1 METEIKSKSE
11 LEMLAKKLSDE
22 TTNLGTLTNSL
33 CTTLG
38 SVMDYDGIPASSAGR
53 TLSSNL
59 KTIMEDFNT
68 AATNINSYVSELIAY
83 DVNDFPQEDLEDL
96 ETPDDIELP
105 DIIPSGTPTPEEE
118 TDKTPEPEVE
128 KEETTES
135 QEDTD
140 KGPAPQPNVV
150 PSGITGDDEDK
161 KPDDGDNNGNNNEEP
176 VEKEEVEETPT
187 PQPKPTP
194 QPQPT
199 PQPKPTPQPNP
210 TPTPQPEPNPVVS
223 VIETGGLTSENGLT
237 QRSALEN
244 IEVTIG
250 KDTDTS
256 VYTSNSANGFDVTTG
271 NYAYELNDKDV
282 ELLYAIVA
290 AEGDKSYDDSLALMS
305 TLLNRCEDNEWIA
318 SHGKDPI
325 AQITALDQFKTYQT
339 GNYMQYMGGNVSDA
353 VKRAVDDALKG
364 VRNHDYLNFSKNTD
378 FSTFMITETGN
389 RYK

>member
-11 LEMLAKKLSDE
+11 LETLAKKLSDE

-38 SVMDYDGIPASSAGR
+38 SVTDYDGIPASSAGR
-53 TLSSNL
+53 TLSANL

-83 DVNDFPQEDLEDL
+83 DVNDFPEEDLEDL

-105 DIIPSGTPTPEEE
+105 DIIPSGTPTTEEE
-118 TDKTPEPEVE
+118 TGKTPEPEE
-128 KEETTES
+128 NAEENTEP

-140 KGPAPQPNVV
+140 KGTEPQPNVV
-150 PSGITGDDEDK
+150 PSGTPAVEENQ
-161 KPDDGDNNGNNNEEP
+161 KPDEGDNNGDKEEGP
-176 VEKEEVEETPT
+176 VEKEEEETPT
-187 PQPKPTP
+187 PQPKPKP
-194 QPQPT
+194 QPQTT
-199 PQPKPTPQPNP
+199 PQPTPQPNP
-210 TPTPQPEPNPVVS
+210 TPQPETNQVVS
-223 VIETGGLTSENGLT
+223 VIKTGGLTSENGLT
-237 QRSALEN
+237 QRSALED

-256 VYTSNSANGFDVTTG
+256 VYLSNSANGFDVTTG

-318 SHGKDPI
+318 THGKDPI

-339 GNYMQYMGGNVSDA
+339 GNYMQYLNGNVSDA

-378 FSTFMITETGN
+378 FSTFMITESGN

>member
-83 DVNDFPQEDLEDL
+83 DVNDFPEEDLEDL

-118 TDKTPEPEVE
+118 TDKTPEPDEEEV
-128 KEETTES
+128 EETTET
-135 QEDTD
+135 QENTD
-140 KGPAPQPNVV
+140 KGTDPQPNVV
-150 PSGITGDDEDK
+150 PSGTPGDAEDK

-194 QPQPT
+194 QPQP
-199 PQPKPTPQPNP
+199 NP
-210 TPTPQPEPNPVVS
+210 TPTPQPEPEPNPVVS
-223 VIETGGLTSENGLT
+223 VIETDGLTSENGLT
-237 QRSALEN
+237 QRSALED
-244 IEVTIG
+244 IEVTVG

-256 VYTSNSANGFDVTTG
+256 VYTSNTANGFDVTTG

-325 AQITALDQFKTYQT
+325 AQITALGQFKTYQT